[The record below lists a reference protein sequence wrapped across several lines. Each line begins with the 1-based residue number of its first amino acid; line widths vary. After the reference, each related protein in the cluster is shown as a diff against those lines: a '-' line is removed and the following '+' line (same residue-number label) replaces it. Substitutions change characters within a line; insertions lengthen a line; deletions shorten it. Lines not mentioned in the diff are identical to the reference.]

1 MKPTR
6 ILASATLIVSSL
18 ALITAAGI
26 SVGDEPGVVRMGSH
40 PPQADSAPTQMLD
53 PPGSGVATLDGG
65 PPEPYMGMYPQPAP
79 YAPYFERSHGA
90 TQQLPNSAYQPTQ
103 PFGPI
108 MMFETNIGDG
118 LGYNQSYQRLNARI
132 PYHIIPNTNVLIGD
146 ISASV
151 TNNGDPLANVGL
163 IYRNYDSLRD
173 RIFGFNAYGDY
184 DQGYGNGDWY
194 QVGAGYESLGKYL
207 DFRANGYFVTGNDSN
222 LLSSDLVGN
231 LFLAGNNVFRTRN
244 VVRDNAYSGVQAE
257 VGGPLPVLGQY
268 GLNMYAGG
276 YYLHNGNGHD
286 APGFQAR
293 WQALITESLRVN
305 TYLTSDDT
313 FGTNSWVSLQYDIPN
328 YKNRRVLRPSSVRD
342 RLQDPVVR
350 DNRIH
355 TNIDRFSAAEACING
370 ATGLAY
376 NLIYVDPNATGLGS
390 GAGTFEDPYK
400 TMQFAAAGNS
410 AAVDIIRVE
419 PRDDASGT
427 NLTINGGL
435 TLFDDQALISAN
447 NDYELFRSGTTPF
460 YIPGTGA
467 TGPGP
472 LLTRPNMVAGGSVV
486 RLANNNTIVGMQFDA
501 ANTAGTIF
509 GNGVSNPLPITGV
522 NLTGNTFSNYVVGAD
537 LQDVSGRVIV
547 DGNTF
552 TGRPA
557 LSAIR
562 STYGLRM
569 TAAGGGSTTDLLLTN
584 NTATTNQ
591 IAGLSVTAQAGS
603 TLNAHDLD
611 GDTAFVPPA
620 TGKYVFDSKVTGI
633 TENVVTGNGNG
644 IEVLG
649 NAGSTINAGIEDN
662 TMTARATD
670 GTVNLDASN
679 GLLARTDGGIFNLS
693 SLRNNTISG
702 NALNAPAGVISENG
716 ALLHYLNGGTFMARS
731 EDINEDQNFNG
742 ILDPGEDL
750 DGDTVLDVA
759 NGTLDPGEDLNGN
772 GILDQGIVSNVFQNN
787 AGVGLCI
794 FGETAGTGSFTIGG
808 PNDTL
813 GNLITLNDNAGL
825 AADFTGTATA
835 TIDSMFNTIT
845 EQAFIEDRTTAV
857 SAAFVVSGDTYNSTN
872 GSNLLTNL
880 SASADISEF
889 VWNLERPPG
898 FLDHEFDTTIIS
910 TIFGTIRPGNP
921 FNSVNNS
928 EIVTGLTSVNGTPF
942 GLFPPSLVPDRGQR
956 LQLDFAAANLG
967 PGGFNNTEQFLW
979 ELDVDNNF
987 TRPDG
992 GRNGIDGDT
1001 VLGNALTGSTASFTF
1016 LADFDGSGTFSTRT
1030 FEGQLTAVPASP
1042 VNPPDAAQ
1050 FVVNTQVVVPI
1061 FKASSSALGDGVRIN
1076 ASDNA
1081 QVTQF
1086 RSVNDVVTRN
1096 KGTAIS
1102 VVANDNST
1110 VNSLTIQGATIVDN
1124 RGRGINIEA
1133 HDNAVITA
1141 SSTIGGFDTRTL
1153 GQNII
1158 SGTSYTEGNQISQN
1172 GSDGVRFLA
1181 SNGGTINGNLIN
1193 NTIEDNLGDGAS
1205 LVIDNGGTLNFG
1217 NLANNELISRNTIN
1231 GNSGAGLRLTD
1242 NVTPTTISELN
1253 SLIQGNSISDNISG
1267 GIVGEMTGPNNPPL
1281 PPLVNPNNVMNL
1293 TINDSAYVDLTAEQ
1307 NRNVIANNGNVGIG
1321 VSVGGNGLAN
1331 VTLNNASV
1339 TGTLGGVD
1347 PRWNGDGLGLKR
1359 SDSSLLLATV
1369 TNSTFTGNA
1378 GDGMDVDAQGND
1390 RFDPNQPMSG
1400 TANTVTVLN
1409 SIFNNNGL
1417 NGAQYRLRGEATLIS
1432 DVTGSSFNNNGQNG
1446 VLVQTSEFSSFGD
1459 PTDGLPPGRRSV
1471 FDGNTFNENGVD
1483 GVQLV
1488 ATDDSRVLVEI
1499 TSTQVPASPA
1509 PHAGANTNGDTS
1521 ISNNGRDGVRID
1533 TTGGRS
1539 DILIT
1544 SGTGQT
1550 TIDGN
1555 GTTAGGNGIRW
1566 NSSGASDGTVRVTKT
1581 IIRNSVAG
1589 ITETTANNNNGV
1601 LDPGEDLNGNGV
1613 LDPGEDTNSNE
1624 DVDVV
1629 DGDGIQA
1636 NFFDNATATLIV
1648 GGIGVDDGNTIQS
1661 NADDGIAITATGQAG
1676 QILGP
1681 PPRIPRPT
1689 ISIVGNTIGGTNNG
1703 TPAGNGGDGISVNLL
1718 GGTAVGIAP
1727 GDVDFTT
1734 SVPPDFSDTTVSFN
1748 GGATEA
1754 GPIPQIT
1761 INNNLISQN
1770 TRKGANILLTG
1781 AGGVRDRATAPGFLD
1796 LTLITF
1802 TNNTIVS
1809 NGEEGIFYRAD
1820 SDMNQS
1826 RFVYLP
1832 NFPDPPETGFD
1843 NTNYSPFSP
1852 EFLALNIGS
1861 VNGNTEYVA
1870 PYLNLR
1876 TVQNS
1881 YLTVTDNTIQNNG
1894 TGGVTGEGLFI
1905 KVGTGSYVAGDIQ
1918 NNVFGGNLEEDFRTA
1933 SFLSAGQTFDSV
1945 DNTGDGTRDFVYLD
1959 DTAQLDVRFQ
1969 NNSGNQIDANARGD
1983 NEILT
1988 DNLGLGATYSNP
2000 DPLKE
2005 QFFGPI
2011 SVLRRRADLFQ
2022 VDNGPG
2028 LNDPNNIFQSL
2039 GVTQNIN
2046 NNFSRAG
2053 TNYNVRAAADP
2064 LFPNIGFAPF
2074 LP

>member
-40 PPQADSAPTQMLD
+40 PPQADSATSQMLD
-53 PPGSGVATLDGG
+53 PPGSGVATQDVG
-65 PPEPYMGMYPQPAP
+65 PREPYMGIYPQPAP

-108 MMFETNIGDG
+108 MMFETNIGEG
-118 LGYNQSYQRLNARI
+118 LGYTDSYQRLNARI

-194 QVGAGYESLGKYL
+194 QVGAGFESLGKYL
-207 DFRANGYFVTGNDSN
+207 DFRVNGYQVVGDDSM
-222 LLSSDLVGN
+222 LLSSN
-231 LFLAGNNVFRTRN
+231 LSNTLRLMGNNAYKTRSQ
-244 VVRDNAYSGVQAE
+244 VLDNAYSGLQAE

-268 GLNMYAGG
+268 GLNMYVGG
-276 YYLHNGNGHD
+276 YYLNNPSGD
-286 APGFQAR
+286 DTPGFQAR

-305 TYLTSDDT
+305 TYLTTDDT

-328 YKNRRVLRPSSVRD
+328 YKNRRVLRPSTVRE

-355 TNIDRFSAAEACING
+355 INRDSRSLNEAVINS

-376 NLIYVDPNATGLGS
+376 NILYVDPNATTAGV
-390 GAGTFEDPYK
+390 GTFEDPYG
-400 TMQFAAAGNS
+400 TLQAAAIANNAG
-410 AAVDIIRVE
+410 VDILRVT
-419 PRDDASGT
+419 PRADDLGT
-427 NLTINGGL
+427 NLTVNGGIS
-435 TLFDDQALISAN
+435 LFDDQTLLSSLKPLTLAPGCIIPADISPATLLGPLISN
-447 NDYELFRSGTTPF
+447 PTML
-460 YIPGTGA
+460 
-467 TGPGP
+467 
-472 LLTRPNMVAGGSVV
+472 AGGSVV
-486 RLANNNTIVGMQFDA
+486 RLGNNDAVIGMRIDA
-501 ANTAGTIF
+501 SNAAGTVF
-509 GNGVSNPLPITGV
+509 GNGIVNPLPITDV
-522 NLTGNTFSNYVVGAD
+522 NLTCNIFTNYTNGAF
-537 LQDVSGRVIV
+537 LQDVSGRIIV
-547 DGNTF
+547 DQNEF
-552 TGRPA
+552 N
-557 LSAIR
+557 
-562 STYGLRM
+562 GLAGTSVNGLNM
-569 TAAGGGSTTDLLLTN
+569 TVAGGSTVDLLVRDNKASN
-584 NTATTNQ
+584 NNGT
-591 IAGLSVTAQAGS
+591 GLSIIANPGS
-603 TLNAHDLD
+603 TVNADD
-611 GDTAFVPPA
+611 PNGTVP
-620 TGKYVFDSKVTGI
+620 TGI
-633 TENVVTGNGNG
+633 VDNTTTDNGDG
-644 IEVLG
+644 ILLHG
-649 NAGSTINAGIEDN
+649 RTGSTINALVENN
-662 TMTARATD
+662 TST
-670 GTVNLDASN
+670 GNSQN
-679 GLLARTDGGIFNLS
+679 GFSGETDGGDFNLAS
-693 SLRNNTISG
+693 MRNNTF
-702 NALNAPAGVISENG
+702 SENTANG
-716 ALLHYLNGGTFMARS
+716 AFLHYLNGGTFRS
-731 EDINEDQNFNG
+731 VTEDRTEDLNLNG
-742 ILDPGEDL
+742 ILDPGEDTNGNSQL
-750 DGDTVLDVA
+750 DLA
-759 NGTLDPGEDLNGN
+759 NGTLDAGEDLNGN
-772 GILDQGIVSNVFQNN
+772 GLLDEGIVSNTFNSN
-787 AGVGLCI
+787 TIAGLCI
-794 FGETAGTGSFTIGG
+794 FGEDVANAGSAGTFDVGSGLG
-808 PNDTL
+808 AVGAAGSGNDFLRNGIAGIAYDLTGFATGQIDAVNNNVQGVSRSLSFLIDGNTFSQPWLLTNSSAASVDITRLTL
-813 GNLITLNDNAGL
+813 DIAPSGNIWD
-825 AADFTGTATA
+825 
-835 TIDSMFNTIT
+835 
-845 EQAFIEDRTTAV
+845 TTAAAPG
-857 SAAFVVSGDTYNSTN
+857 AAFVP
-872 GSNLLTNL
+872 
-880 SASADISEF
+880 F
-889 VWNLERPPG
+889 Q
-898 FLDHEFDTTIIS
+898 
-910 TIFGTIRPGNP
+910 PGN
-921 FNSVNNS
+921 NSDVT
-928 EIVTGLTSVNGTPF
+928 TGLTSVNGTLITAGSNPLTNSAGVVLADGGVADGTSILDLAFNGF
-942 GLFPPSLVPDRGQR
+942 GPQK
-956 LQLDFAAANLG
+956 
-967 PGGFNNTEQFLW
+967 QFTW
-979 ELDVDNNF
+979 DLDVDPIGF
-987 TRPDG
+987 PDG
-992 GRNGIDGDT
+992 TTNGNDLIGSTIQLQFSDGGILGGTLQAVAGNPVASAFVATSGNGVANGIVIRGVDNSVLQASTILNNSIDGNGLWGVSVSMSDAAKAESLDLKANIVT
-1001 VLGNALTGSTASFTF
+1001 NNGSGGVLLHTDGPTASI
-1016 LADFDGSGTFSTRT
+1016 D
-1030 FEGQLTAVPASP
+1030 AS
-1042 VNPPDAAQ
+1042 Q
-1050 FVVNTQVVVPI
+1050 
-1061 FKASSSALGDGVRIN
+1061 
-1076 ASDNA
+1076 
-1081 QVTQF
+1081 
-1086 RSVNDVVTRN
+1086 
-1096 KGTAIS
+1096 
-1102 VVANDNST
+1102 
-1110 VNSLTIQGATIVDN
+1110 
-1124 RGRGINIEA
+1124 
-1133 HDNAVITA
+1133 
-1141 SSTIGGFDTRTL
+1141 TIGGFSQL
-1153 GQNII
+1153 QLAA
-1158 SGTSYTEGNQISQN
+1158 GNLVSSSNRFSQN
-1172 GSDGVRFLA
+1172 RGDGFRAFA
-1181 SNGGTINGNLIN
+1181 ENGGAISGNLIN
-1193 NTIEDNLGDGAS
+1193 NTMQDNDGNGVAL
-1205 LVIDNGGTLNFG
+1205 LVENGGTVDFG
-1217 NLANNELISRNTIN
+1217 TPASNRLISGNSIT
-1231 GNSGAGLRLTD
+1231 GNSGAGIRTVSNVSATSRGVINAVVID
-1242 NVTPTTISELN
+1242 NEISRNE
-1253 SLIQGNSISDNISG
+1253 SG
-1267 GIVGEMTGPNNPPL
+1267 GIVSSLNGPNNAPPA
-1281 PPLVNPNNVMNL
+1281 PPAFVENNVLNL
-1293 TINDSAYVDLTAEQ
+1293 TVGGPALTDSNTLTA
-1307 NRNVIANNGNVGIG
+1307 NGDAGIAVDVTGNGRANVNIANATITNTTDGPD
-1321 VSVGGNGLAN
+1321 
-1331 VTLNNASV
+1331 AS
-1339 TGTLGGVD
+1339 LD
-1347 PRWNGDGLGLKR
+1347 GDGINLR
-1359 SDSSLLLATV
+1359 RADSSLLTANITNV
-1369 TNSTFTGNA
+1369 TATGNA
-1378 GDGMDVDAQGND
+1378 GDGLNVDAQGND
-1390 RFDPNQPMSG
+1390 RFDLNQPMSG
-1400 TANTVTVLN
+1400 TANVVTVN
-1409 SIFNNNGL
+1409 DSTFDNNGQ
-1417 NGAQYRLRGEATLIS
+1417 NGARYRIRGDATLIS
-1432 DVTGSSFNNNGQNG
+1432 DVTGSSFDNNGQNG
-1446 VLVQTSEFSSFGD
+1446 VLVQTSETSSFGD
-1459 PTDGLPPGRRSV
+1459 PTDGLPPGRRSI
-1471 FDGNTFNENGVD
+1471 FDGNTFNDNGVD

-1488 ATDDSRVLVEI
+1488 ATEDSRILVEI
-1499 TSTQVPASPA
+1499 NSNTVAGSPS

-1521 ISNNGRDGVRID
+1521 ISRNGRDGVRID

-1727 GDVDFTT
+1727 DDI
-1734 SVPPDFSDTTVSFN
+1734 SFSDPPVSDN
-1748 GGATEA
+1748 DGVTEA

-1843 NTNYSPFSP
+1843 NTNYSPFRP

-1933 SFLSAGQTFDSV
+1933 SFLSAGQTLDSF
-1945 DNTGDGTRDFVYLD
+1945 DNTGDGTRDVVYLD